1 MIGAV
6 IHNQKNTL
14 VIDFP
19 RGMNDLQLK
28 LMSVGINRMPQE
40 IPITN
45 HEEDDIRVELFSE
58 SDTGNHLIRLFQ
70 STDSLVDVNN
80 IEIMIMNT
88 DDAVK
93 TELEQNIIHEQ
104 YGSVK
109 ELLEDIET
117 MNLKAGKF
125 TESFYYPLTVM
136 MDDEETGTLYQ
147 ENNAILMDYASEIN
161 RAVEEEQSRDTH
173 NMAEYFHGD
182 ESVKNKMVS
191 AEWTVEEIN
200 GELYGCVHVRLK
212 ENLTEEEKNNLKDWI
227 IGQNA
232 DGFGESFEQHP
243 LETEDGDLYISFWNA
258 GKDYFIYDRNEMNM
272 YILQQSGPQM
282 GGM

>member
-28 LMSVGINRMPQE
+28 LMSIGINRMPQE

-45 HEEDDIRVELFSE
+45 HEEDDIRVELYSE
-58 SDTGNHLIRLFQ
+58 SEIGDHLIRLFQ
-70 STDSLVDVNN
+70 PTDTLVDVNN
-80 IEIMIMNT
+80 AEIMIMNT

-93 TELEQNIIHEQ
+93 TELEQNIIYDQ
-104 YGSVK
+104 YTSVE

-125 TESFYYPLTVM
+125 TESFYFPLTVM
-136 MDDEETGTLYQ
+136 VNDEETGRLYQ
-147 ENNAILMDYASEIN
+147 ADNSILIDYASEIED
-161 RAVEEEQSRDTH
+161 AVEEEQSRNAK
-173 NMAEYFHGD
+173 NMAEYFYGN
-182 ESVKNKMVS
+182 ENVKNKMVS
-191 AEWTVEEIN
+191 AEWTVEESD
-200 GELYGCVHVRLK
+200 GELYGCVHVRLR
-212 ENLTEEEKNNLKDWI
+212 EELTEEEEKSLKDWI
-227 IGQNA
+227 VGQNA
-232 DGFGESFEQHP
+232 DGFGEGFEQQP

-258 GKDYFIYDRNEMNM
+258 GKGYFVYDRDEMDM
-272 YILQQSGPQM
+272 YILQQGGPQM

>member
-28 LMSVGINRMPQE
+28 LMSIGINRMPQE

-45 HEEDDIRVELFSE
+45 HEEDDIRVELYSE
-58 SDTGNHLIRLFQ
+58 SEIGNHLIRLFQ
-70 STDSLVDVNN
+70 PTDTLVDVNN
-80 IEIMIMNT
+80 IEIMIMNA

-93 TELEQNIIHEQ
+93 TELEQNIIHNQ
-104 YGSVK
+104 YDSVK
-109 ELLEDIET
+109 ELLEEIET
-117 MNLKAGKF
+117 MNFKVGKF
-125 TESFYYPLTVM
+125 TESFYFPLTVM

-147 ENNAILMDYASEIN
+147 EDNSILMDYASEVK
-161 RAVEEEQSRDTH
+161 RAIEEEQSRDTN

-191 AEWTVEEIN
+191 AEWAVEEIN
-200 GELYGCVHVRLK
+200 GELYGCVHVRLR
-212 ENLTEEEKNNLKDWI
+212 ESLTGEEENKLKDWI

-232 DGFGESFEQHP
+232 DGFGESFEQQP
-243 LETEDGDLYISFWNA
+243 LETEDGELYISFWNA
-258 GKDYFIYDRNEMNM
+258 GKGYFVYDRDEMDM
-272 YILQQSGPQM
+272 YILQQNGLQM